1 MNFIDSNYGLNEQ
14 ELSLVLAEIKN
25 LNSTEEE
32 FNSYKEKLEIIFAH
46 KLNKNIEAQEA
57 EIKARIDEAV
67 ANRTEGDDP
76 KEAVAS
82 KEESEEELEIE
93 EDEAGASL
101 PNNNAEASKQI
112 SLVERLKSNF
122 SVEVAN

>member
-1 MNFIDSNYGLNEQ
+1 
-14 ELSLVLAEIKN
+14 
-25 LNSTEEE
+25 
-32 FNSYKEKLEIIFAH
+32 
-46 KLNKNIEAQEA
+46 
-57 EIKARIDEAV
+57 
-67 ANRTEGDDP
+67 